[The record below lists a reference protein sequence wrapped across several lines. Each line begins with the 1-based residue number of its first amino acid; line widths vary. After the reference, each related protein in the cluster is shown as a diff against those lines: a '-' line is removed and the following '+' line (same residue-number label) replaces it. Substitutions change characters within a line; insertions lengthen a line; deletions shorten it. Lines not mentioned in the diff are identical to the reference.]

1 VTANQSPFRSDLLD
15 GKVALVT
22 GGATGLGLQT
32 CRVLGSHGARIALC
46 SRKEA
51 NLQAALQVLRDDGID
66 AMYGICDVREFEA
79 VADVVDSV
87 VAHFG
92 SLDILVNNA
101 AGNFPALISDLS
113 PNGFK
118 AVVDIDLRGTFN
130 VSKAAYERWMRDH
143 GGAVVN
149 ITAATQYRGMAMQA
163 HVVSA
168 KAGID
173 ALTRTCAIEWGPA
186 GVRVNVVAPGGM
198 AGTEGVQRITG
209 GDDKF
214 PANSNPLRRLGSTT
228 EVAQTVLF
236 LASDAASY
244 ITGAVVV
251 VDGGSWLTGR
261 AQF

>member
-1 VTANQSPFRSDLLD
+1 MTTSQSPFRSDLLD

-22 GGATGLGLQT
+22 GGATGLGLET
-32 CRVLGSHGARIALC
+32 CRVLGHHGARVALC
-46 SRKEA
+46 SRKEP
-51 NLQAALQVLRDDGID
+51 NLQAAVRILRDDGID
-66 AMYGICDVREFEA
+66 ARYDVCDVREFDALEK
-79 VADVVDSV
+79 VVDSV
-87 VAHFG
+87 IADFG

-130 VSKAAYERWMRDH
+130 ASKAAYERWMSDH

-214 PANSNPLRRLGSTT
+214 PAHSNPLRRLGSTT
-228 EVAQTVLF
+228 EVAHTVLF

-261 AQF
+261 AEF